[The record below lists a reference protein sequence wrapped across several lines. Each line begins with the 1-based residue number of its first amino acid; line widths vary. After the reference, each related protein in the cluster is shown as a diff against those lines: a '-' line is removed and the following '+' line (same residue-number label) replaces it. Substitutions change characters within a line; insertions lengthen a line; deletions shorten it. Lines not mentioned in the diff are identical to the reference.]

1 MLQFRQMLKR
11 DGRLFLRGLIP
22 ALVLT
27 ILLLVACA
35 FAAVTA
41 AKGAVAETEAVKVA
55 LVDNEDSV
63 LSRISIT
70 MVSGQSYMSSLMK
83 IEQTDYDSAIK
94 GIADGRYSAAVILP
108 EDYMTNIMHGVKTS
122 GQIIVTDAVESDAE
136 ILKAISDFGSR
147 LLAAGQYG
155 VFAGERIIA
164 EDGLPDDVRAY
175 FLENSNTGLI
185 NFALN
190 AYDMLFSFKELP
202 YSNTDVSLT
211 FYYAACWI
219 TLLLFVCGLFFPDLY
234 TADCR
239 GSIYARLRTR
249 YVNRFDFLFGKLLYP
264 FLFRAAICIPFI
276 FLFGIKSYVMALL
289 AAFFI
294 TLMTGCVAVS
304 LSKRGGWVVSILG
317 FSAVFL
323 FMAGG
328 MVPRTM
334 LPEMLPKI
342 AAYTPYGAAL
352 QLITASLGGS
362 FSTTPVI
369 ICAIYSVAALL
380 FCLRFLRVLDT
391 HSEEVRL

>member
-11 DGRLFLRGLIP
+11 DGRLFLRGLVP
-22 ALVLT
+22 ALILT

-41 AKGAVAETEAVKVA
+41 AKGAVAETQAVKVA

-63 LSRISIT
+63 LSRISIN
-70 MVSGQSYMSSLMK
+70 MVSGQSYMASLME
-83 IEQTDYDSAIK
+83 IEQTDYDSAIE

-108 EDYMTNIMHGVKTS
+108 QDYMSNIMHGVKTS
-122 GQIIVTDAVESDAE
+122 GEIIVTDAVESDAE
-136 ILKAISDFGSR
+136 VLKAISDFGSR

-164 EDGLPDDVRAY
+164 EEGLPEDVHSY

-190 AYDMLFSFKELP
+190 AYDLLFTFKELP
-202 YSNTDVSLT
+202 YSTTDVSLT

-249 YVNRFDFLFGKLLYP
+249 YVNRFDFFFGKFLYP
-264 FLFRAAICIPFI
+264 FIFRAGICVPFI
-276 FLFGIKSYVMALL
+276 FLFGVESYVTALI
-289 AAFFI
+289 ASFFI
-294 TLMTGCVAVS
+294 TIMTSCVAVS
-304 LSKRGGWVVSILG
+304 LSKHGGWVVSILG

-323 FMAGG
+323 FMSGG

-362 FSTTPVI
+362 FSSVPVV
-369 ICAIYSVAALL
+369 ICAVYSIIALVL
-380 FCLRFLRVLDT
+380 CFRFLRVMDT